1 MRASGAARD
10 ALVAQSKAHLEVL
23 EMQRK
28 LYLRSRS
35 LSLAQRALLYAHDEL
50 DMSMMRMQLRA
61 PGEAVKPH
69 EQHFRLQP
77 FEVPLKNR
85 VGLHLRL
92 RTHQVSLVSA
102 PSDACLLFCLLVGA
116 AGVCYWLCAGIE
128 QGHSVQELTNDR
140 LGSEADLTRLLGT
153 LRYLHG
159 LKVARQQVESAAA
172 SGQENPEQH
181 QASASATLGQTC

>member
-1 MRASGAARD
+1 M
-10 ALVAQSKAHLEVL
+10 AQSKAHLEVL
-23 EMQRK
+23 ETQRK

-85 VGLHLRL
+85 VEL
-92 RTHQVSLVSA
+92 Q
-102 PSDACLLFCLLVGA
+102 PSNLPRPPPLLPM
-116 AGVCYWLCAGIE
+116 E
-128 QGHSVQELTNDR
+128 
-140 LGSEADLTRLLGT
+140 
-153 LRYLHG
+153 
-159 LKVARQQVESAAA
+159 
-172 SGQENPEQH
+172 
-181 QASASATLGQTC
+181 